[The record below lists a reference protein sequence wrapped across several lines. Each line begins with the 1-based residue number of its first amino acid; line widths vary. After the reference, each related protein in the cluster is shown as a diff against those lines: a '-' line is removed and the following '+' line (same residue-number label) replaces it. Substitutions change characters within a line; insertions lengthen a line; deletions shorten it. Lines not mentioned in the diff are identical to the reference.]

1 MPVTLVKERF
11 PSKVGEVILG
21 ATSEQGGT
29 RTSTVVVGGDNL
41 LPFLHFEG
49 KVVNRP
55 VIAMEVTDIVPP
67 WNEAIKAQFGDVLD
81 NPAAWAQKCVN
92 EFGADLIYLKL
103 IGADPEGFNRSPE
116 DCARVVKEVLAAVGV
131 PLVVVG
137 CENAEK
143 DNEVLAAVAEAG
155 AGENLLLGLAE
166 QDNYKSITAAAM
178 VHKHNVIARSPL
190 DINICKQLNILI
202 NEMGLPLNRIVI
214 DPMIG
219 GLGFGIEYAYS
230 IMERARLGAL
240 ANDKML
246 SMPMICTVGYEA
258 NRSKEANASAEEF
271 PGWGDLAQRGVLWE
285 TLTATA
291 LLQAGA
297 SILLMR
303 NPEAVKLVQR
313 NIADLVDAEVG
324 A

>member
-21 ATSEQGGT
+21 ATPEQGGT
-29 RTSTVVVGGDNL
+29 RTSVITVGGDNL

-67 WNEAIKAQFGDVLD
+67 WNETIKEQFGDVLD
-81 NPAAWAQKCVN
+81 NPAAWAKKCVE
-92 EFGADLIYLKL
+92 EFGVDLIYLKL
-103 IGADPEGFNRSPE
+103 IGADPEGVNRSPE
-116 DCARVVKEVLAAVGV
+116 DCARVVKDVLAAVGV

-137 CENAEK
+137 CENPEK
-143 DNEVLAAVAEAG
+143 DNEVLATVAEAA
-155 AGENLLLGLAE
+155 AGENLLIGLAE
-166 QDNYKSITAAAM
+166 QDNYKSIAAAAM

-202 NEMGLPLNRIVI
+202 NEMGLPLNKIVI

-230 IMERARLGAL
+230 IMERARLGSL

-258 NRSKEANASAEEF
+258 NRSKEANASVEEF
-271 PGWGDLAQRGVLWE
+271 PGWGELADRGVLWE

-291 LLQAGA
+291 LLQVGA

-303 NPEAVKLVQR
+303 NPAAVKLVQQ
-313 NIADLVDAEVG
+313 NINDLLDVQ
-324 A
+324 

>member
-1 MPVTLVKERF
+1 MAVALIKERYQN
-11 PSKVGEVILG
+11 SVGELVIG
-21 ATSEQGGT
+21 ATPEEGGT
-29 RTSTVVVGGDNL
+29 RTSVVRVGGDGT

-49 KVVNRP
+49 EIKNRP
-55 VIAMEVTDIVPP
+55 VIAMEVTDVPP
-67 WNEAIKAQFGDVLD
+67 AWSDTLNSYFKDVYND
-81 NPAAWAQKCVN
+81 PVAWAKKCVDEYN
-92 EFGADLIYLKL
+92 ADLIYLKL
-103 IGADPEGFNRSPE
+103 IGANPEGENRSPE
-116 DCARVVKEVLAAVGV
+116 ECAKVVKDILGAVGV
-131 PLVVVG
+131 PLIVVG
-137 CENAEK
+137 CEDPDK

-155 AGENLLLGLAE
+155 AGENLLIGLVE

-178 VHKHNVIARSPL
+178 VHKHSVIARSPL

-202 NEMGLPLNRIVI
+202 SEMGLPLDRIAI

-219 GLGFGIEYAYS
+219 GLGYGIEYAYS

-258 NRSKEANASAEEF
+258 NRAKEANAVEEEF
-271 PGWGDLAQRGVLWE
+271 PGWGDLKERAILWE
-285 TLTATA
+285 VMTASA

-303 NPEAVKLVQR
+303 NPDAVKLVR
-313 NIADLVDAEVG
+313 ENIEDMMVPNE
-324 A
+324 

>member
-1 MPVTLVKERF
+1 M
-11 PSKVGEVILG
+11 
-21 ATSEQGGT
+21 
-29 RTSTVVVGGDNL
+29 
-41 LPFLHFEG
+41 
-49 KVVNRP
+49 
-55 VIAMEVTDIVPP
+55 
-67 WNEAIKAQFGDVLD
+67 
-81 NPAAWAQKCVN
+81 
-92 EFGADLIYLKL
+92 IYLKL
-103 IGADPEGFNRSPE
+103 IGANPDGVNRSPE
-116 DCARVVKEVLAAVGV
+116 DCARIVKEVLGAVGV
-131 PLVVVG
+131 PLIVVG
-137 CENAEK
+137 CEDTEK
-143 DNEVLAAVAEAG
+143 DNEVMAAVAEAA
-155 AGENLLLGLAE
+155 AGENLLIGLAE

-202 NEMGLPLNRIVI
+202 SEMGLPLNRIVI

-219 GLGFGIEYAYS
+219 GLGYGIEYAYS

-258 NRSKEANASAEEF
+258 NRAKEANAPAEEF
-271 PGWGDLAQRGVLWE
+271 PAWGELEDRAILWE

-291 LLQAGA
+291 LLQVGA

-303 NPEAVKLVQR
+303 NPAAVRLVQQ
-313 NIADLVDAEVG
+313 NIVDLMEAN

>member
-1 MPVTLVKERF
+1 MPVTLVKERYT
-11 PSKVGEVILG
+11 SKVGEVVLG

-29 RTSTVVVGGDNL
+29 RTSTVTVGGDSA

-49 KVVNRP
+49 EIQNRP
-55 VIAMEVTDIVPP
+55 VIAMEVNDIVPS
-67 WNEAIKAQFGDVLD
+67 WNENIISQFGDVLGD
-81 NPAAWAQKCVN
+81 PAAWAKKCVDD
-92 EFGADLIYLKL
+92 FKADLIYLKF
-103 IGADPEGFNRSPE
+103 IGADPDGENRSPE
-116 DCARVVKEVLAAVGV
+116 DCARIVKDVLAAVGV
-131 PLVVVG
+131 PLIVAG
-137 CENAEK
+137 CDNDEK
-143 DNEVLAAVAEAG
+143 NNEIIAAIAEAT

-178 VHKHNVIARSPL
+178 VHKHTVIARSPL

-202 NEMGLPLNRIVI
+202 NEMGLPLNKIVI

-258 NRSKEANASAEEF
+258 NRCKEANASADEF
-271 PGWGDLAQRGVLWE
+271 PGWGDLQDRGVLWE
-285 TLTATA
+285 AVTASA
-291 LLQAGA
+291 MLEVGA
-297 SILLMR
+297 SILVMR
-303 NPEAVKLVQR
+303 NPSAVRLVQK
-313 NIADLVDAEVG
+313 NIADLMNK
-324 A
+324 

>member
-1 MPVTLVKERF
+1 MPVVRVKERYQ
-11 PSKVGEVILG
+11 SKVGQVVLG
-21 ATSEQGGT
+21 ATPEQGGT
-29 RTSTVVVGGDNL
+29 RTKVVTVGGDGT

-49 KVVNRP
+49 KVENRA

-67 WNEAIKAQFGDVLD
+67 WNDVIKEQFGDVLD
-81 NPAAWAQKCVN
+81 NPVAWAKKCVEEYN
-92 EFGADLIYLKL
+92 ADMIYLKL
-103 IGADPEGFNRSPE
+103 ISAAPDGENRSPE
-116 DCARVVKEVLAAVGV
+116 DCARIVKDVLGAVGV
-131 PLVVVG
+131 PLIVVG
-137 CENAEK
+137 CEDIEK
-143 DNEVLAAVAEAG
+143 DNEVMAAVAEAA
-155 AGENLLLGLAE
+155 AGENLLIGLAE

-202 NEMGLPLNRIVI
+202 SEMGLPLNHIVI

-219 GLGFGIEYAYS
+219 GLGYGIEYAYS

-258 NRSKEANASAEEF
+258 NRAKEANALAEEF
-271 PGWGDLAQRGVLWE
+271 PAWGELQDRAILWE

-291 LLQAGA
+291 LIQVGA

-303 NPEAVKLVQR
+303 NPAAVRLVQQ
-313 NIADLVDAEVG
+313 NIADLMEAN

>member
-1 MPVTLVKERF
+1 
-11 PSKVGEVILG
+11 
-21 ATSEQGGT
+21 
-29 RTSTVVVGGDNL
+29 
-41 LPFLHFEG
+41 
-49 KVVNRP
+49 
-55 VIAMEVTDIVPP
+55 MEVTDIIPP
-67 WNEAIKAQFGDVLD
+67 WNDVIKEQFGDVLD
-81 NPAAWAQKCVN
+81 NPIAWAKKCVEEYN
-92 EFGADLIYLKL
+92 ADMIYLKL
-103 IGADPEGFNRSPE
+103 IGANPDGENRSPE
-116 DCARVVKEVLAAVGV
+116 DCARIVKEVLGAVGV

-137 CENAEK
+137 CEDSDK
-143 DNEVLAAVAEAG
+143 DNEVMAAVAEAA
-155 AGENLLLGLAE
+155 AGENLLIGLAE

-202 NEMGLPLNRIVI
+202 SEMGLPLNRIVI

-219 GLGFGIEYAYS
+219 GLGYGIEYAYS

-258 NRSKEANASAEEF
+258 NRAKEANALAEEF
-271 PGWGDLAQRGVLWE
+271 PGWGELQDRSILWE

-291 LLQAGA
+291 LLQVGA

-303 NPEAVKLVQR
+303 NPAAVRLVQQ
-313 NIADLVDAEVG
+313 NIADLMEAN

>member
-1 MPVTLVKERF
+1 MAVALVKERYQ
-11 PSKVGEVILG
+11 SRVGEVVIG
-21 ATSEQGGT
+21 ASPEQGGT
-29 RTSTVVVGGDNL
+29 RTSVIKVGGDGA

-49 KVVNRP
+49 KVENRA

-67 WNEAIKAQFGDVLD
+67 WNDIIKSQFGDVLN
-81 NPAAWAQKCVN
+81 NPAAWAKKCV
-92 EFGADLIYLKL
+92 EEYHADLIYLKL
-103 IGADPEGFNRSPE
+103 IGANPEGENRSPE
-116 DCARVVKEVLAAVGV
+116 DCAKVVKEVLAAVGV
-131 PLVVVG
+131 PVIVSG
-137 CENAEK
+137 CEDPEK
-143 DNEVLAAVAEAG
+143 DNEVMATVAEVA
-155 AGENLLLGLAE
+155 AGENLLIGLAE

-202 NEMGLPLNRIVI
+202 SEMGLPLNRIVI

-219 GLGFGIEYAYS
+219 GLGYGIEYAYS

-258 NRSKEANASAEEF
+258 NRTKEANASSDEY
-271 PGWGDLAQRGVLWE
+271 PGWGDLQDRNILWE
-285 TLTATA
+285 TITATA
-291 LLQAGA
+291 LLQVGA
-297 SILLMR
+297 SILCMR
-303 NPEAVKLVQR
+303 NPTAVKLVQQ
-313 NIADLVDAEVG
+313 NIADLMEAN

>member
-1 MPVTLVKERF
+1 MAVALVKERYQ
-11 PSKVGEVILG
+11 SQVGQVVLG
-21 ATSEQGGT
+21 ATPEQGGT
-29 RTSTVVVGGDNL
+29 RTKVITAGGDNT

-49 KVVNRP
+49 KVENRP
-55 VIAMEVTDIVPP
+55 VIAMEVNDIIPP
-67 WNEAIKAQFGDVLD
+67 WNDVVKEQFGDVLD
-81 NPAAWAQKCVN
+81 NPVAWAKKCVEEYN
-92 EFGADLIYLKL
+92 ADMIYLKL
-103 IGADPEGFNRSPE
+103 IGANPDGANRSPE
-116 DCARVVKEVLAAVGV
+116 DCARVVKEVLGAVGV

-137 CENAEK
+137 CEDSEK
-143 DNEVLAAVAEAG
+143 DNEVLAAVAEAA
-155 AGENLLLGLAE
+155 AGENLLIGLAE

-202 NEMGLPLNRIVI
+202 SEMGLPLNRIII

-219 GLGFGIEYAYS
+219 GLGYGIEYAYS

-240 ANDKML
+240 AKDKML

-258 NRSKEANASAEEF
+258 NRAKEANAPQDEF
-271 PGWGDLAQRGVLWE
+271 PGWGDLQDRSTLWE

-291 LLQAGA
+291 LLQTGA

-303 NPEAVKLVQR
+303 NPAAVRLVQQ
-313 NIADLVDAEVG
+313 NIADLMEAN

>member
-1 MPVTLVKERF
+1 MPVTLVKEKY
-11 PSKVGEVILG
+11 PSKVGEVVLG
-21 ATSEQGGT
+21 ATPEQGGT
-29 RTSTVVVGGDNL
+29 RTSVISVGGAGT

-49 KVVNRP
+49 NMVNRP
-55 VIAMEVTDIVPP
+55 AIAMEVTDIVPP
-67 WNEAIKAQFGDVLD
+67 WNESIKSQFGDVLD
-81 NPAAWAQKCVN
+81 NPAAWAKKCVE
-92 EFGADLIYLKL
+92 EFGADMIYLKL
-103 IGADPEGFNRSPE
+103 IGADPEGTNRSPE

-131 PLVVVG
+131 PLIVAG
-137 CENAEK
+137 CEDTEK
-143 DNEVLAAVAEAG
+143 DNEVMAAVAEAA
-155 AGENLLLGLAE
+155 AGENLLIGLAE

-202 NEMGLPLNRIVI
+202 NEMGLPLNKIVI

-230 IMERARLGAL
+230 IMERARLGSL
-240 ANDKML
+240 AGDKML

-271 PGWGDLAQRGVLWE
+271 PGWGELQDRGVLWE
-285 TLTATA
+285 TVTATA
-291 LLQAGA
+291 LLQVGA

-303 NPEAVKLVQR
+303 NPESVRLVQR
-313 NIADLVDAEVG
+313 NIADLMEAN

>member
-1 MPVTLVKERF
+1 MAVALVKERYQ
-11 PSKVGEVILG
+11 SRVGEVVIG
-21 ATSEQGGT
+21 ASPEQGGT
-29 RTSTVVVGGDNL
+29 RTSIIKVGGDGT

-49 KVVNRP
+49 KVENRA

-67 WNEAIKAQFGDVLD
+67 WNDIIKSQFGDVLN
-81 NPAAWAQKCVN
+81 NPAAWAKKCV
-92 EFGADLIYLKL
+92 EEYHADMIYLKL
-103 IGADPEGFNRSPE
+103 IGANPEGENRSPE
-116 DCARVVKEVLAAVGV
+116 DCAKVVKEVLAAVGV
-131 PLVVVG
+131 PVIVSG
-137 CENAEK
+137 CEDPEK
-143 DNEVLAAVAEAG
+143 DNEVMATVAEVA
-155 AGENLLLGLAE
+155 AGENLLIGLAE
-166 QDNYKSITAAAM
+166 QDNYKSIAAAAM

-202 NEMGLPLNRIVI
+202 SEMGLPLNRIVI

-258 NRSKEANASAEEF
+258 NRTKEANASSDEY
-271 PGWGDLAQRGVLWE
+271 PGWGDLQDRTILWE

-291 LLQAGA
+291 LLQVGA
-297 SILLMR
+297 SILCMR
-303 NPEAVKLVQR
+303 NPSAVKLVQQ
-313 NIADLVDAEVG
+313 NIADLMEVNV
-324 A
+324 